1 MMMEEN
7 VPESGTIEKAEIPEV
22 SVPDVPIR
30 DYIYALL
37 RYADWID
44 PAYRKIAQRDQ
55 DTDYLNALYLCA
67 TDHVPTE
74 KVIEASTKKN
84 ATKALQLLRQ
94 KTLQEQELGD
104 RWLKLH
110 ETSEKAVKL
119 EQQIK
124 GMKQQIS
131 ELIRST
137 PDTIYYESEPQQE
150 EFVQLEMEQIIAE
163 QETVAREPATENE
176 EKDVP
181 KFGTSFK
188 EAISKR
194 IDQRKQAHDKKAMVD
209 FLNGLFT
216 QDYSSEQANFILD
229 CIEDGATVDEIK
241 HIASPKLPV
250 PVMERLYRLQ
260 HTKGDKTNG

>member
-67 TDHVPTE
+67 TDHVPPE

-94 KTLQEQELGD
+94 KTLQEQALGD
-104 RWLKLH
+104 RWIKIN

-137 PDTIYYESEPQQE
+137 PDTIYYENEPQQE

-163 QETVAREPATENE
+163 QEKKAAVD

-181 KFGTSFK
+181 KSGTSLK
-188 EAISKR
+188 EAFLKKM
-194 IDQRKQAHDKKAMVD
+194 DQRKQAHDKKAMVD

-229 CIEDGATVDEIK
+229 CIEDGATVEEIR

>member
-1 MMMEEN
+1 MMDEN
-7 VPESGTIEKAEIPEV
+7 VPESGTSEKAEIPEV

-55 DTDYLNALYLCA
+55 DTEYLNALYLCA

-94 KTLQEQELGD
+94 KTLQEQALGD
-104 RWLKLH
+104 RMLKLR

-131 ELIRST
+131 ELIRAT
-137 PDTIYYESEPQQE
+137 PDTIYYESEPQQG
-150 EFVQLEMEQIIAE
+150 EFVQLEMEQILAE
-163 QETVAREPATENE
+163 QEKGAAVDEN
-176 EKDVP
+176 DVP
-181 KFGTSFK
+181 KSDTSWK
-188 EAISKR
+188 EAFLKKM
-194 IDQRKQAHDKKAMVD
+194 DQRKQAHEKKAMID
-209 FLNGLFT
+209 FLNGLFV
-216 QDYSSEQANFILD
+216 QDYSPEQANFILD
-229 CIEDGATVDEIK
+229 CIENGATVEEIR

-250 PVMERLYRLQ
+250 PVMERLYKLQ
-260 HTKGDKTNG
+260 QTKGEKTNG